1 MSVTVDEYVA
11 RVVAEAPP
19 LSDYQRERISA
30 LLATGGDT
38 PRRVTP
44 QEPPRQYP
52 QIMYRHLDAC
62 GCLVYL
68 GITNAF
74 HSRTKEHSRDSWW
87 SKFSKTVDIT
97 DLGTTD
103 AKEAREVERAAITD
117 EHPVFNSVHASHGRE
132 SRIVKY
138 LVNHEQWDH
147 LVVGTQS
154 GPGVEAVVR
163 QLLNANADD
172 AINWISGE

>member
-1 MSVTVDEYVA
+1 MSVTVDEYLA

-19 LSDYQRERISA
+19 LSDSQRERIAA
-30 LLATGGDT
+30 LLVPGGDA
-38 PRRVTP
+38 PRLVTA
-44 QEPPRQYP
+44 QEPPKQYP

-74 HSRTKEHSRDSWW
+74 HSRTREHSRDSWW

-103 AKEAREVERAAITD
+103 AKEAREVERMAIIK
-117 EHPVFNSVHASHGRE
+117 ESPVFNLIHARDGRE
-132 SRIVKY
+132 PRIVKY
-138 LVNHEQWDH
+138 LVGHEQWDH

-163 QLLNANADD
+163 QLLNANAGD